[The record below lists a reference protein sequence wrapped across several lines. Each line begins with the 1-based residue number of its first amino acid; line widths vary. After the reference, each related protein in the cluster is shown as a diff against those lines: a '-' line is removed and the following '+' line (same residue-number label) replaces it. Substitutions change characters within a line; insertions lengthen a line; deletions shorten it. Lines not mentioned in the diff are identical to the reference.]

1 MKKTLVRFL
10 GGAVMVCGTLLGLST
25 SAHAQSVSFVISAN
39 TVSGPAR
46 QTVGPQVIQVTN
58 DGNAEATGVTV
69 TFTLPKGAKAET
81 ACQED
86 HLPGGVR
93 SYTCLVGTLTPGQTA
108 DVTFSISTTKSG
120 TADVGVDVT
129 CDQFVS
135 AGALLSITI
144 S

>member
-1 MKKTLVRFL
+1 MKKTLVRFF
-10 GGAVMVCGTLLGLST
+10 GGAAINCGTLLGLPN
-25 SAHAQSVSFVISAN
+25 SAHAQSVNFVISAN

-46 QTVGPQVIQVTN
+46 ESVGPQVIRVTN
-58 DGNAEATGVTV
+58 DGSAEATGVTV
-69 TFTLPKGAKAET
+69 TFTLPKGAKADA

-86 HLPGGVR
+86 HLSGGVR
-93 SYTCLVGTLTPGQTA
+93 SYTCLVGTLTTGQTA
-108 DVTFSISTTKSG
+108 EVTFSLSMTKSG

-144 S
+144 L